1 MRDSTRVLGDLKRT
15 VHSRTATRPSEFH
28 LHMKELLLAIGRRSI
43 EREKSFLARVRLA
56 VKLLRLWG
64 AYGNNRRIS

>member
-1 MRDSTRVLGDLKRT
+1 MRESTRVLGDLKRT
-15 VHSRTATRPSEFH
+15 VHSRTAARPSEFQ

-43 EREKSFLARVRLA
+43 ERERNFFARVRLA

-64 AYGNNRRIS
+64 AYGKSR

>member
-1 MRDSTRVLGDLKRT
+1 MLKAWMIH
-15 VHSRTATRPSEFH
+15 VG
-28 LHMKELLLAIGRRSI
+28 LRSI
-43 EREKSFLARVRLA
+43 EHEKSFFARVRLA